1 MVYATQVGMYNIQK
15 FHLKLAIML
24 LNGRPFEYFAYYLDW

>member
-24 LNGRPFEYFAYYLDW
+24 LNGADHLNISPII